1 MNASAVWRVAPKIAH
16 QASWMGV
23 KNGLKMSN
31 GDELRKMVLASSQ
44 GTGS

>member
-1 MNASAVWRVAPKIAH
+1 MNPSAVCRVAPKIAH
-16 QASWMGV
+16 HALWIGV

-31 GDELRKMVLASSQ
+31 GDELRKMGMASTQ

>member
-16 QASWMGV
+16 QTSWMGW

-31 GDELRKMVLASSQ
+31 GELRKMMQASFQ

>member
-1 MNASAVWRVAPKIAH
+1 MYPSAVCRVAPKIAH

-31 GDELRKMVLASSQ
+31 GELRKMFLASSQ

>member
-1 MNASAVWRVAPKIAH
+1 MNPSAVCRVAPKIAH
-16 QASWMGV
+16 HASWIGV

-31 GDELRKMVLASSQ
+31 GDELRKIVMASSQ

>member
-1 MNASAVWRVAPKIAH
+1 MNPSAVWRVTPKIAH
-16 QASWMGV
+16 HASWMGV

-31 GDELRKMVLASSQ
+31 GDELRKMVMASSQ